1 MASAEICDA
10 ETYMKPSG
18 EYEIPSGQTTSW
30 IAGERA
36 KPKLWPGETTDTV
49 RRHFCRI
56 ELQSVVDGPRHS
68 IGFNKYQTWNRLEAC
83 GNGKSG

>member
-1 MASAEICDA
+1 
-10 ETYMKPSG
+10 MKPSG

-49 RRHFCRI
+49 RRHFC
-56 ELQSVVDGPRHS
+56 
-68 IGFNKYQTWNRLEAC
+68 
-83 GNGKSG
+83 